1 MASPSPADTGQTSRS
16 RYEALSIDRQP
27 YLDRA
32 RDCSALTLPYLIPRD
47 DMPDG
52 KKLPSLYQSVGANG
66 VTNLA
71 SKLLMTM
78 LPPNEPCFRLRV
90 NNMVMEKEV
99 EEEDKDFQT
108 KVNKALS
115 RVEQAV
121 LADIEATSD
130 RPVVHEANMHL
141 IVGGN
146 VLFHNDPKTGLR
158 MFPLSRYVVDRDSA
172 GTPIEIIVK
181 ESVSIRALPESFL
194 KDLQEMEG
202 ETGQS
207 VTKLLEARSGDDE
220 VEIFTHLRRT
230 PRLWKIRQECFGKE
244 VPRST
249 GSYKVDECPWF
260 PVRMYSISGEN
271 YGRSFVEQQLGDLT
285 SLESLNQAMV
295 EGAIVSSKTLFFV
308 EPNSVTDSKAVA
320 EAANG
325 DVLEGSAN
333 DVTSLQVQKGADFQ
347 VVAAKVQ
354 ALEQSLKTAFLM
366 MDGIRR
372 DAERVTA
379 EEIRIIAQ
387 ELEAGLGG
395 VYTTVAQEFQ
405 LPYIRSRMA
414 AMSKQR
420 RIPELPKQLVAP
432 AIVTGFEAIGRGT
445 DKNKLMEFLQVGAET
460 FGESFLSILN
470 PHNAIERLASAMGIS
485 TEGLIKT
492 PEEMQAESQQ
502 AQQTAQGQMMMEKL
516 GPEIIRQ
523 GGNLLNQSQ

>member
-202 ETGQS
+202 ETGQN

-220 VEIFTHLRRT
+220 VEISPTCAALPGSGKSGRNASARKSPAPQGVTRWTSARGSPSACTASPART
-230 PRLWKIRQECFGKE
+230 
-244 VPRST
+244 
-249 GSYKVDECPWF
+249 
-260 PVRMYSISGEN
+260 M
-271 YGRSFVEQQLGDLT
+271 
-285 SLESLNQAMV
+285 
-295 EGAIVSSKTLFFV
+295 
-308 EPNSVTDSKAVA
+308 
-320 EAANG
+320 
-325 DVLEGSAN
+325 
-333 DVTSLQVQKGADFQ
+333 
-347 VVAAKVQ
+347 VAA
-354 ALEQSLKTAFLM
+354 SW
-366 MDGIRR
+366 
-372 DAERVTA
+372 
-379 EEIRIIAQ
+379 
-387 ELEAGLGG
+387 
-395 VYTTVAQEFQ
+395 
-405 LPYIRSRMA
+405 S
-414 AMSKQR
+414 S
-420 RIPELPKQLVAP
+420 
-432 AIVTGFEAIGRGT
+432 
-445 DKNKLMEFLQVGAET
+445 
-460 FGESFLSILN
+460 S
-470 PHNAIERLASAMGIS
+470 SA
-485 TEGLIKT
+485 T
-492 PEEMQAESQQ
+492 
-502 AQQTAQGQMMMEKL
+502 
-516 GPEIIRQ
+516 
-523 GGNLLNQSQ
+523 

>member
-158 MFPLSRYVVDRDSA
+158 MFPLSR
-172 GTPIEIIVK
+172 
-181 ESVSIRALPESFL
+181 
-194 KDLQEMEG
+194 
-202 ETGQS
+202 
-207 VTKLLEARSGDDE
+207 
-220 VEIFTHLRRT
+220 
-230 PRLWKIRQECFGKE
+230 
-244 VPRST
+244 
-249 GSYKVDECPWF
+249 
-260 PVRMYSISGEN
+260 
-271 YGRSFVEQQLGDLT
+271 
-285 SLESLNQAMV
+285 
-295 EGAIVSSKTLFFV
+295 
-308 EPNSVTDSKAVA
+308 
-320 EAANG
+320 
-325 DVLEGSAN
+325 
-333 DVTSLQVQKGADFQ
+333 
-347 VVAAKVQ
+347 
-354 ALEQSLKTAFLM
+354 
-366 MDGIRR
+366 
-372 DAERVTA
+372 
-379 EEIRIIAQ
+379 
-387 ELEAGLGG
+387 
-395 VYTTVAQEFQ
+395 
-405 LPYIRSRMA
+405 
-414 AMSKQR
+414 
-420 RIPELPKQLVAP
+420 
-432 AIVTGFEAIGRGT
+432 
-445 DKNKLMEFLQVGAET
+445 
-460 FGESFLSILN
+460 
-470 PHNAIERLASAMGIS
+470 
-485 TEGLIKT
+485 
-492 PEEMQAESQQ
+492 
-502 AQQTAQGQMMMEKL
+502 
-516 GPEIIRQ
+516 
-523 GGNLLNQSQ
+523 